1 MKNNGIRMAI
11 LLAAISAAGLTACT
25 QAAPAAP
32 IPDTIKVENVSD
44 NVITVQSVEEVKVV
58 PDMAELQFG
67 VTTQAADA
75 KECQE
80 QNSRD
85 LDRVITFLK
94 EAGVS
99 ETSIQTSNYG
109 LDPVY
114 DWNSRRTIT
123 GYEMNTT
130 VTVSDVPM
138 DQAGTLISS
147 CVEAGINNID
157 RVTYLS
163 SKYDESYQQALKN
176 AIASARVKAE
186 AIAEAGGCTLGS
198 VVHVEEYNDNQTA
211 RYSGYQNMAAKD
223 ASGAG
228 AAMNVE
234 PGQLSIEARVSVEFE
249 IQE

>member
-1 MKNNGIRMAI
+1 MKSNRIRMAI
-11 LLAAISAAGLTACT
+11 LLAAVSAAGLTACT
-25 QAAPAAP
+25 QGSTAAP
-32 IPDTIKVENVSD
+32 IPDTIKVENVKD
-44 NVITVQSVEEVKVV
+44 NVITVQSAEEVKVV

-94 EAGVS
+94 ESGIA

-109 LDPVY
+109 LDPIY
-114 DWNSRRTIT
+114 DWNGNRTIT

-130 VTVSDVPM
+130 VTVSDVLIA
-138 DQAGTLISS
+138 DAGALISA
-147 CVEAGINNID
+147 CVDAGINNIE

-176 AIASARVKAE
+176 AIASARVKAS
-186 AIAEAGGCTLGS
+186 AIAEAGGCTLGP
-198 VVHVEEYNDNQTA
+198 VVHVEEYSDNQTA
-211 RYSGYQNMAAKD
+211 RYQGYENLAAR
-223 ASGAG
+223 ASGVADG
-228 AAMNVE
+228 AMAVE

-249 IQE
+249 IQ